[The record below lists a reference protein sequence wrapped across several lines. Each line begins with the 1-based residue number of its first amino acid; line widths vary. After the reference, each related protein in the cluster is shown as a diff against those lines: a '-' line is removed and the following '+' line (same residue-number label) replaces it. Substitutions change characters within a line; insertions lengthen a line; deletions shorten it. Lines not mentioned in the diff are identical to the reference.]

1 MNRRMLTLALAAA
14 IVATPPSA
22 AALAHGSGAGQAP
35 CAPPRPSA
43 AAPARQDEPRVA
55 QMKKDAAA
63 DVDAMKRSSPSR
75 WSTVFSFSEL
85 GFQEVET

>member
-35 CAPPRPSA
+35 SAATPSA
-43 AAPARQDEPRVA
+43 ATPSAATPAHQDEPRVA
-55 QMKKDAAA
+55 QMKK
-63 DVDAMKRSSPSR
+63 MPPRTWTR
-75 WSTVFSFSEL
+75 
-85 GFQEVET
+85 